1 MPEKFVDPE
10 ESTCGT
16 HMAAEV
22 LLGSSAM
29 GGYCLIP
36 QCQNKPDRLSC
47 LFVKCV
53 PVLLFV
59 IATHLP
65 VSPG

>member
-29 GGYCLIP
+29 GGKHTIVKVMGDKGHP
-36 QCQNKPDRLSC
+36 IELSDIN
-47 LFVKCV
+47 LV
-53 PVLLFV
+53 
-59 IATHLP
+59 
-65 VSPG
+65 